1 MAKTLGK
8 ESACSIA
15 RSLEAV
21 GDTWTLLI
29 IREAMLT
36 GATRFR
42 EFREA
47 LGVAP
52 NILSKRLEKIVEDG
66 LMERR
71 TYQEPGSRS
80 RDEYVLTESGRALTL
95 VIGALADW
103 GRIYR
108 PRPDGTSP
116 CFTGEETGMVA
127 RLGFVTVDGEFVPP
141 AELVAQRTPD
151 TRLAAS

>member
-8 ESACSIA
+8 ESTCSIA

-36 GATRFR
+36 GATRFQ

-71 TYQEPGSRS
+71 TYREPGSRP

-103 GRIYR
+103 GRVYR
-108 PRPDGTSP
+108 PRQDGTSP
-116 CFTGEETGMVA
+116 CFAGEKTGGIA
-127 RLGFVTVDGEFVPP
+127 RLGFVTADGDFAQP

-151 TRLAAS
+151 AQLTTP